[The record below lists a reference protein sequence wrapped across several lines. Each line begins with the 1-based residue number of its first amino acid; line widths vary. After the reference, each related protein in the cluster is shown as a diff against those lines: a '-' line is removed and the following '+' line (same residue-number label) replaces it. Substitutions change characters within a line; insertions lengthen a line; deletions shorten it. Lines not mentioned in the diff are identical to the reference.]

1 MRMEAIQI
9 AKKDIKVELRSKTTL
24 NFMLLFSFVT
34 ISIFSIS
41 VPVKIIPE
49 VAPSLLWLVFLFVGI
64 GGYARAFVRE
74 VEDGTLDG
82 LKMIARPTSI
92 LAGKILYNLSLMLII
107 QAITLP
113 LFIAFFN
120 LQISQPLN
128 FIVSITV
135 GNVAFVV
142 VSSSL
147 SLLTIRANA
156 RELLLP
162 VILFPVIFPIIST
175 TIRALSSA
183 INGSG
188 YDMASIG
195 LVAIYTAAMTI
206 LAFTTVEQVMIE

>member
-1 MRMEAIQI
+1 MEAIQI